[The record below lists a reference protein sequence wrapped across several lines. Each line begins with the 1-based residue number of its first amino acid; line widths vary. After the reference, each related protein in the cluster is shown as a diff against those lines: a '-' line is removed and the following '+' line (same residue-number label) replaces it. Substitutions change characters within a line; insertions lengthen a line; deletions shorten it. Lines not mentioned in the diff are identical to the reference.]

1 MSIAYLVITLVT
13 IALNG
18 GMAIADFARAKFV
31 LANSAEVNFPSSWIP
46 VAGTAKAAG
55 ALGLL
60 LGLFGARPLGIAAA
74 LGLVL
79 YFIAAIVVHIRARV
93 LHNIAFPAMYFAFA
107 AASLTFALAR

>member
-1 MSIAYLVITLVT
+1 MFIAYLFCTLVA

-18 GMAIADFARAKFV
+18 GMAVADFARAKFV
-31 LANSAEVNFPSSWIP
+31 LANSAEVNFPASWIP
-46 VAGTAKAAG
+46 LAGASKAAG

-60 LGLFGARPLGIAAA
+60 LGLLGARALGIAAA

-93 LHNIAFPAMYFAFA
+93 FHNIAFPAMYFAFA
-107 AASLTFALAR
+107 TASLTFALAR